1 LIISLADFQAFL
13 AQQGDSKTFKDS
25 DLVTASFMREFVRD
39 PRQSGVA
46 GEDYGEGFFT
56 AKEFMSY
63 LFSHHNELFDPE
75 QKIVNQDMDQP
86 LSHYWIASSHN
97 T

>member
-1 LIISLADFQAFL
+1 MIISLADFQAFL
-13 AQQGDSKTFKDS
+13 AQQGDSSAYQES
-25 DLVTASFMREFVRD
+25 DMVTATFMRNFVRD
-39 PRQSGVA
+39 PRRCNVA
-46 GEDYGEGFFT
+46 DQDYDEGFFT

-63 LFSHHNELFDPE
+63 LFSHHNELFDPVH
-75 QKIVNQDMDQP
+75 KMVNQDMTQP